1 MGKVEPE
8 GDPVKESAAVCC
20 ENCGG
25 DEHVASQLGLC
36 LPCWRILLRTEI
48 LDGEIDQTLRVMQEY
63 RESFKLL
70 GPTWTTLDIIPLPKD
85 YASEA
90 VHLKEQR
97 AVRRRL
103 QSQFKQRK
111 TRRSQ

>member
-1 MGKVEPE
+1 MAT
-8 GDPVKESAAVCC
+8 AATGSPSPRC
-20 ENCGG
+20 ENCEDCEGVTPG
-25 DEHVASQLGLC
+25 IGLC
-36 LPCWRILLRTEI
+36 LPCWRILLRVEI
-48 LDGEIDQTLRVMQEY
+48 LGGEIAQTLRVMEEY

-90 VHLKEQR
+90 VHLKAQR

>member
-1 MGKVEPE
+1 MKG
-8 GDPVKESAAVCC
+8 SATTLC

-25 DEHVASQLGLC
+25 DERVSSQLGLC

-48 LDGEIDQTLRVMQEY
+48 LDGEIDQTIRVMEEY

-90 VHLKEQR
+90 VHLKAQR
-97 AVRRRL
+97 TVRRRL

-111 TRRSQ
+111 TRRSR